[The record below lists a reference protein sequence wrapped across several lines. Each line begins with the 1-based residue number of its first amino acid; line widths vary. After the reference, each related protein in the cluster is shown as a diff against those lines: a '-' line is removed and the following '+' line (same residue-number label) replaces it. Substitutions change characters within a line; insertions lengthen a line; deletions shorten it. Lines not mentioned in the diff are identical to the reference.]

1 MQLPNERPADGTT
14 RFFGFK
20 QETRVKMFTFSFY
33 TTMAIIVSFLPS
45 YFASLGYSKVQI
57 GLIYS
62 FGPLV
67 GIIANLTWGIL
78 SDKLQTIKKTIA
90 AVLIGQLLMAL
101 MLFQTSA
108 YPFVLAIMIGFYFF
122 QSPLSGLNDSQ
133 LLLTVKETGKSY
145 ASFRVWGSLGF
156 ALAAVL
162 FGRVIETQGEGAI
175 GPLVLVT
182 LAVSLLLC
190 LTLRDLRKGSQA
202 SVSFKNA
209 YGIIMKRPFVI
220 FLLFVLL
227 LSFAAR
233 TNDFFLSLHLHELGA
248 DPVLI
253 GAAWMASALSEI
265 PMFYLLSR
273 YGHKFRELPLLA
285 IAAFA
290 YALRFFLVSML
301 DDPVLVLATQLL
313 HSVSYGIFLV
323 TAMRYMLT
331 LIPDEYR
338 ATGQALFNVTW
349 GGVSGLLTG
358 AFGGTL
364 FEVWGGQTLFRF
376 AAFSALL
383 ACAGFFAVSLKNRE

>member
-1 MQLPNERPADGTT
+1 MPLPRERSADDQT
-14 RFFGFK
+14 RSFGFN
-20 QETRVKMFTFSFY
+20 QQTRIKLFTFSFY
-33 TTMAIIVSFLPS
+33 TTMAIIVSFLPA
-45 YFASLGYSKVQI
+45 YFVSLGYTKVEI

-62 FGPLV
+62 FGPMI
-67 GIIANLTWGIL
+67 GIVANLTWGFL

-90 AVLIGQLLMAL
+90 AVLIGQLLMAV
-101 MLFQTSA
+101 MLFQTTS

-156 ALAAVL
+156 AAAAVL
-162 FGRVIETQGEGAI
+162 FGKIIETQGNGSI
-175 GPLVLVT
+175 GPLVLGT
-182 LAVSLLLC
+182 LTISLLLC
-190 LTLRDLRKGSQA
+190 LSLRDMRKGSQA
-202 SVSFKNA
+202 RVSFKNA
-209 YGIIMKRPFVI
+209 FGIIMTRPFVL
-220 FLLFVLL
+220 FLMFVLL

-253 GAAWMASALSEI
+253 GAAWMVSALSEI

-273 YGHKFRELPLLA
+273 YGHKFRELPLMA
-285 IAAFA
+285 IAAAA
-290 YALRFFLVSML
+290 YALRFFLVSLL

-313 HSVSYGIFLV
+313 HSVTFGIFFV
-323 TAMRYMLT
+323 TALRYMVT

-349 GGVSGLLTG
+349 GGLSGLLTG

-364 FEVWGGQTLFRF
+364 FELWGGQTLFRF

-383 ACAGFFAVSLKNRE
+383 ACIGFMAVSLKSRE